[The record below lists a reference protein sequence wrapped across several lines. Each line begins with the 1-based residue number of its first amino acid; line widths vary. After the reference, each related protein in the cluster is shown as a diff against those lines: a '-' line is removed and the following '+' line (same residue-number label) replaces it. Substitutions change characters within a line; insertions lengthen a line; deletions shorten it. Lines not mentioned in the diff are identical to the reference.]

1 MYVDIKDKE
10 KRKTFLYFLEGKGF
24 ESFHFTREHIVEG
37 KLPFDVNLNTKKFT
51 MVGNVTC
58 ASAIKKE
65 NLITI
70 DEAIDIINSMK

>member
-24 ESFHFTREHIVEG
+24 ESFHFTREHIVDG
-37 KLPFDVNLNTKKFT
+37 KLPFDVNLNAKKFT

-58 ASAIKKE
+58 AAAIKNE
-65 NLITI
+65 DLITI
-70 DEAIDIINSMK
+70 DEAINIINSMK

>member
-58 ASAIKKE
+58 VSAIEKE

-70 DEAIDIINSMK
+70 DEAINIINSMK

>member
-24 ESFHFTREHIVEG
+24 ESFHFTREHIVDG

-51 MVGNVTC
+51 MVGNVTY
-58 ASAIKKE
+58 AAAIKKE

-70 DEAIDIINSMK
+70 DEAINIINSMK